1 MQRSKRPPHGVS
13 RRSHYNEGTGTDI
26 IIHCH
31 KYYDTE
37 KYRTVEKHNKRH
49 LEQKEAQKLLKEG
62 GPLS

>member
-37 KYRTVEKHNKRH
+37 KYRTVEKHTIKDT
-49 LEQKEAQKLLKEG
+49 
-62 GPLS
+62 